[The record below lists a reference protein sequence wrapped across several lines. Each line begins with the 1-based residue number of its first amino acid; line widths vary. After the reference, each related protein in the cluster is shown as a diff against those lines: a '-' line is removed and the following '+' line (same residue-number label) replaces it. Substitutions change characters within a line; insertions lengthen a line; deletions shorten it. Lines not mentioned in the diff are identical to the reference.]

1 MRSGTSELR
10 VETGRWELLG
20 GGLGRLLRCERKCQL
35 CFLEVEDVIHLLLR
49 CPEYTG
55 MRLQALEA
63 LELDEDLEVAA
74 HASVLKQPIVVGAL
88 VPRRREVEIRMLKWL
103 TSDVGLELYPELV
116 IKALNRRERRLKD
129 AREYQMRASAH
140 DDPESEDDSSSDSEY
155 SEYSSEEDE
164 WVP

>member
-1 MRSGTSELR
+1 
-10 VETGRWELLG
+10 
-20 GGLGRLLRCERKCQL
+20 
-35 CFLEVEDVIHLLLR
+35 
-49 CPEYTG
+49 

-74 HASVLKQPIVVGAL
+74 HASVLKQPNVVGAL
-88 VPRRREVEIRMLKWL
+88 VHTVPRRREVEIRMLKWL
-103 TSDVGLELYPELV
+103 TSDVGLELCSELV

-140 DDPESEDDSSSDSEY
+140 GDPESEDDSSSDSEY
-155 SEYSSEEDE
+155 SEYSPEEDE

>member
-1 MRSGTSELR
+1 MRTWRWLPTR
-10 VETGRWELLG
+10 VYFR
-20 GGLGRLLRCERKCQL
+20 
-35 CFLEVEDVIHLLLR
+35 
-49 CPEYTG
+49 
-55 MRLQALEA
+55 
-63 LELDEDLEVAA
+63 
-74 HASVLKQPIVVGAL
+74 QPIVVGAL

-155 SEYSSEEDE
+155 CTHPKEDE
-164 WVP
+164 RVP